1 MSEETLYTNTPNK
14 FELSLDLNNY
24 TNININYDR
33 KTKETNIEITKNK
46 SIKEIYIFD
55 KEQKLRQTK
64 GILSSNNSIVDYY
77 KDGGIVKREFYDKN
91 ERYER
96 TIIPKD
102 KLTQNAFQNSFKIK
116 GINIKEKENY
126 ISFDLFEKDRRAYNI
141 NVDFQ
146 KEEINHVY
154 EDKEIVNEIKYDK
167 QGKILK
173 ETLFNPITKETSEI
187 YTLNGNNKTMQ
198 ITVNKNLNEIKN
210 IAISNDEKYRIFDR
224 SILYKNEIIKKLLL
238 NLEATTETEIEGWRI
253 NDIKAERLKK
263 EGKIKLSHNKNDH
276 NNIEI

>member
-14 FELSLDLNNY
+14 FELSLDLNNG
-24 TNININYDR
+24 TSININYDR

-46 SIKEIYIFD
+46 STKEIYIFD

-77 KDGGIVKREFYDKN
+77 KDGGIVKREFYDEN

-116 GINIKEKENY
+116 GISINEKENY

-154 EDKEIVNEIKYDK
+154 EDKGIINEIKYDK
-167 QGKILK
+167 QGEISK
-173 ETLFNPITKETSEI
+173 ETLINPITEERSEI
-187 YTLNGNNKTMQ
+187 YTLNENNKTMQ
-198 ITVNKNLNEIKN
+198 ITINKDLNKIKN
-210 IAISNDEKYRIFDR
+210 IAISNGENYKIFNRGVIYR
-224 SILYKNEIIKKLLL
+224 NETLKKLLL
-238 NLEATTETEIEGWRI
+238 ALKTTTETEIEGWRI
-253 NDIKAERLKK
+253 DDIKAERLKK
-263 EGKIKLSHNKNDH
+263 EKKIGLSCNKNDH

>member
-1 MSEETLYTNTPNK
+1 MLKEILYTNTPNK
-14 FELSLDLNNY
+14 FKLSLDLNNC
-24 TNININYDR
+24 TRININYDR
-33 KTKETNIEITKNK
+33 KIKETNIEITKNK
-46 SIKEIYIFD
+46 RTKEIYTFD

-64 GILSSNNSIVDYY
+64 GVLSSNESIVDYY
-77 KDGGIVKREFYDKN
+77 KDGGIVKREFYDEN

-126 ISFDLFEKDRRAYNI
+126 ISFDLFEKDCKAYNI

-154 EDKEIVNEIKYDK
+154 EDKGIINEIKYDK
-167 QGKILK
+167 QGEILK
-173 ETLFNPITKETSEI
+173 ETLINPITEEKSEI
-187 YTLNGNNKTMQ
+187 YILNENNKATQ
-198 ITVNKNLNEIKN
+198 ITINKDLNKIRN
-210 IAISNDEKYRIFDR
+210 IAISNGENYKIFNR
-224 SILYKNEIIKKLLL
+224 SVIYKNEILKKLLL
-238 NLEATTETEIEGWRI
+238 ALKTTTETEIEGWRI

-263 EGKIKLSHNKNDH
+263 ENKIELSHNKNDH
-276 NNIEI
+276 DNIEI

>member
-1 MSEETLYTNTPNK
+1 MSKEILYTNTPNK
-14 FELSLDLNNY
+14 FELSLDLNNG
-24 TNININYDR
+24 TSININYNR
-33 KTKETNIEITKNK
+33 KIKETNIEITKNK
-46 SIKEIYIFD
+46 RTKEIYTFD

-141 NVDFQ
+141 NVNFQ

-154 EDKEIVNEIKYDK
+154 EDKGIINEIKYDK

-173 ETLFNPITKETSEI
+173 ETLINPITEEKSEI

-263 EGKIKLSHNKNDH
+263 ENKIELSYSKNNHD
-276 NNIEI
+276 NIEI